1 MQESPLHIPFPWVPP
16 FGIAHFLL
24 RAERLVFEKG
34 TCPSCCARPPTPAAE
49 PDTHTRHTTNTGKN
63 KAKCV
68 WRKELAG
75 YGI

>member
-16 FGIAHFLL
+16 FGIAHFFL

-34 TCPSCCARPPTPAAE
+34 TCPSCCARPPAAE